1 MLHFSRILSPRVGN
15 GLRGVFL
22 LAKWLFL
29 RYNSRKGCSRGF
41 IGVAGGD
48 SEEDI
53 IWLRV

>member
-1 MLHFSRILSPRVGN
+1 MMFRRKQ
-15 GLRGVFL
+15 LRGTVYAVPFFL
-22 LAKWLFL
+22 AILPAV